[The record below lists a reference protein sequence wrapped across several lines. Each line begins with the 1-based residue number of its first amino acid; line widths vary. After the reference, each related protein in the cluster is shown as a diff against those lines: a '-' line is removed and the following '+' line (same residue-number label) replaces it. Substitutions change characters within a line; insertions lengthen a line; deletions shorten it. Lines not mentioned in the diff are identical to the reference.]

1 MYIKLPLKGSQTIKH
16 VYTPGSLDA
25 DEYLLKRLSE
35 LQEKLEH
42 AEMKK

>member
-1 MYIKLPLKGSQTIKH
+1 MKQK
-16 VYTPGSLDA
+16 SLDA